1 MTCFF
6 GNMHIKN
13 FDELVSNG
21 ATEVFRK
28 KRRDA
33 LEILTAAVEAV
44 DPYRVVA
51 QVFQKKR
58 LVLGSETR
66 DLSHYDHVY
75 VVGFGKASVPMA
87 HAICDIVPITQGV
100 VITNDPSAALPCRSI
115 EVVIGGHP
123 LPDEGSI
130 RGTEKILA
138 LLERC
143 GEHDCVIMVISG
155 GGSSLLCKPLISLD
169 DLRATTRLLQGSG
182 ADINE
187 LNVVRKHL
195 SQVKGGKLVSHTKA
209 SVVSLVLSDVVSDH
223 LSSIASG
230 PTSPDPSTFSDAKT
244 ILLRHE
250 LWERVPRSVR
260 TTIEDGIA
268 GLIPETPKEGDPLFD
283 DVRTMVVANNQL
295 ACDHAMKKARGLGYE
310 AVLVSDTITGEA
322 RHIGRDLVSKA
333 KQHLPNENIV
343 FISGGETT
351 VTIRGGGIGGRN
363 QELVLGC
370 VKELAGTQ
378 HVVASLGTD
387 GIDGNSTAAGAV
399 ADGMT
404 LSRAQDHRLDPS
416 IFLKNNDS
424 NSFFIALSDAI
435 VTGPTGTNV
444 MDIQVILL

>member
-1 MTCFF
+1 MR
-6 GNMHIKN
+6 IKN

-21 ATEVFRK
+21 ATKAFQK

-33 LEILTAAVEAV
+33 LEILTAAVDAV
-44 DPYRVVA
+44 DPYRIVA

-66 DLSHYDHVY
+66 DLSCYDHVY

-87 HAICDIVPITQGV
+87 HAICDVVPITQGV
-100 VITNDPSAALPCRSI
+100 VITNDPSATLPCRGI

-123 LPDEGSI
+123 LPDEGSL

-143 GEHDCVIMVISG
+143 GEQDCVIMVISG

-169 DLRATTRLLQGSG
+169 DLRAVTRLLQGSG
-182 ADINE
+182 ADIDE

-195 SQVKGGKLVSHTKA
+195 SEVKGGRLVSHTKA
-209 SVVSLVLSDVVSDH
+209 AVVSLVLSDVVSDS
-223 LSSIASG
+223 LSTIASG
-230 PTSPDPSTFSDAKT
+230 PTSPDSSTFSNAKT
-244 ILLRHE
+244 VLVKHA
-250 LWERVPRSVR
+250 LWERIPPSVR
-260 TTIEDGIA
+260 TTIVEGIE
-268 GLIPETPKEGDPLFD
+268 GKISETPKEGDPLFES
-283 DVRTMVVANNQL
+283 VHHIIVANNQL
-295 ACDHAMKKARGLGYE
+295 ACDHAVKKAQELGYE
-310 AVLVSDTITGEA
+310 AVLVSTTITGDA
-322 RHIGRDLVSKA
+322 RHVGQDLISKA
-333 KQHLPNENIV
+333 RQYPPKEQIV
-343 FISGGETT
+343 FITGGETT
-351 VTIRGGGIGGRN
+351 VTVKGSGTGGRN
-363 QELVLGC
+363 QELVLSC

-378 HVVASLGTD
+378 LVIASLGTD
-387 GIDGNSTAAGAV
+387 GFDGNSTAAGAI

-424 NSFFIALSDAI
+424 NSFFLALHDAI
-435 VTGPTGTNV
+435 LTGPTGTNV

>member
-1 MTCFF
+1 MQ
-6 GNMHIKN
+6 IKN

-21 ATEVFRK
+21 ATKIFQK

-33 LEILTAAVEAV
+33 LEILTAAVDAV

-87 HAICDIVPITQGV
+87 HAICDAIPIVQGF
-100 VITNDPSAALPCRSI
+100 VITNDPSATLSCRGI

-123 LPDEGSI
+123 LPDKGSI

-138 LLERC
+138 LLELC
-143 GEHDCVIMVISG
+143 GEHDCVIIVISG

-169 DLRATTRLLQGSG
+169 DLRTTTCLLQDSG

-209 SVVSLVLSDVVSDH
+209 AVVSLVLSDVVSDH
-223 LSSIASG
+223 LSTIASG

-250 LWERVPRSVR
+250 LWECVPRSVR
-260 TTIEDGIA
+260 TTIEEGIA
-268 GLIPETPKEGDPLFD
+268 GKISETPKEGDPLFES
-283 DVRTMVVANNQL
+283 VHHIIVASNQL
-295 ACDHAMKKARGLGYE
+295 ACDHAVKKAQELGYE
-310 AVLVSDTITGEA
+310 AILTSTTMTGEA
-322 RHIGRDLVSKA
+322 RHIGRDIVSKA

-351 VTIRGGGIGGRN
+351 VTIRGSGIGGRN
-363 QELVLGC
+363 QELILGC

-378 HVVASLGTD
+378 LVVASLGTD

-404 LSRAQDHRLDPS
+404 LSRAQYHRLDPS
-416 IFLKNNDS
+416 IFFKNNDT
-424 NSFFIALSDAI
+424 NSFFLALHDAI